1 MLSAGDVD
9 SEKSSLNSSK
19 QTRSVNKK
27 IDYLFVGQV
36 EAEGHLGE
44 RCVALRKAL
53 EEHNITH
60 DYYVGGYG
68 GHDWATWRHL
78 LYNRFLPSLWRK
90 N

>member
-1 MLSAGDVD
+1 M
-9 SEKSSLNSSK
+9 
-19 QTRSVNKK
+19 
-27 IDYLFVGQV
+27 
-36 EAEGHLGE
+36 GE
-44 RCVALRKAL
+44 RCVALHKAL